1 MHIASHG
8 LVKRSVHAAFCGYD
22 FAAYNVDKMG
32 SIVIARRHD
41 GKTLYLQGDDADAL
55 PDELNNA
62 CDVAPDDEC
71 AAIDRVLDAYNVIE
85 DWDAFADTQCA
96 PSSDLMLLNYY

>member
-32 SIVIARRHD
+32 SIVIARRTD
-41 GKTLYLQGDDADAL
+41 GMTLFFQGDDAAAL
-55 PDELNNA
+55 SDELNNA
-62 CDVAPDDEC
+62 CDVSPDNEGE
-71 AAIDRVLDAYNVIE
+71 AIDRVLDAYSVVD
-85 DWDAFADTQCA
+85 DWDAFAHTQCA